1 MPLKSERTSYNVS
14 NNLKTAKQGA
24 GQNTN
29 IVEGRTY
36 YDGGASEVHLA
47 LFMLPDG
54 KFRTV
59 ANTATFCDIVAPDDA
74 NFVRMWVEDEL
85 AIAIAQTPGVESSE
99 STFNGTTW
107 THTIGFNGGTQ
118 TGNDS
123 KKVDAMAKA
132 LIKCLDLL

>member
-1 MPLKSERTSYNVS
+1 
-14 NNLKTAKQGA
+14 
-24 GQNTN
+24 
-29 IVEGRTY
+29 
-36 YDGGASEVHLA
+36 
-47 LFMLPDG
+47 
-54 KFRTV
+54 
-59 ANTATFCDIVAPDDA
+59 
-74 NFVRMWVEDEL
+74 MWVEDEL

-99 STFNGTTW
+99 SVFNGTTW